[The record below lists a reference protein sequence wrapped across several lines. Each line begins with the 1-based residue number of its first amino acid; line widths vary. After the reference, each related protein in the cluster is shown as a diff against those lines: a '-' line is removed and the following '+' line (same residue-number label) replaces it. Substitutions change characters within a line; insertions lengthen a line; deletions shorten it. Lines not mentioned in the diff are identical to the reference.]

1 MKKSWA
7 QLLAGTALTLAAS
20 AAMGNAFFGPNPQP
34 GNLTWSGFSNGS
46 VGATIVGGSF
56 TNVSAGEFYG
66 YFDPAAEADGPGYEL
81 DDFLRFLCIDIND
94 AANGGP
100 NSYTRAVLTSLTPA
114 QLTELTRLFND
125 YYPNKATGTYYNGGI
140 TNFGDFGSN
149 STASAAF
156 QLAVWEIFFGNGVDL
171 TTLPFTASSS
181 AESLAQTWLNA
192 INAES
197 GTPAGWTFYTLTS
210 NSTGTPYQKYLT
222 AEYTQPLRTTPEPG
236 TLVLFGV
243 AVLAAWAAALRRR
256 QTA

>member
-1 MKKSWA
+1 MKKGW
-7 QLLAGTALTLAAS
+7 QLLTGMALTVAAS

-56 TNVSAGEFYG
+56 TNVSAGQFYG
-66 YFDPAAEADGPGYEL
+66 YFDPAAEADGAGAEL

-100 NSYTRAVLTSLTPA
+100 NSYTRDLLTSLTPA

-140 TNFGDFGSN
+140 TNFGDFGSDSN
-149 STASAAF
+149 ASAAF

-171 TTLPFTASSS
+171 TTLPFTASST
-181 AESLAQTWLNA
+181 AEATAQAWLDA

-197 GTPAGWTFYTLTS
+197 GTPGGWTFYTLTS
-210 NSTGTPYQKYLT
+210 NATGTPYQKYLT
-222 AEYTQPLRTTPEPG
+222 AEYTQPLRTTPEPS
-236 TLVLFGV
+236 TLVLLGG
-243 AVLAAWAAALRRR
+243 ALAAWAGALRRR
-256 QTA
+256 QTD